1 MSKKS
6 KKEEKAN
13 FPGEEGEGKKKGGIV
28 STIIG
33 FVLITAIAGGLGFA
47 TSMFLLPTGD
57 NGHMTAGKE
66 DHPKKDQHKVEEEGH
81 GEEKAEHG
89 DDDEEEGGPTMF
101 GHAKS
106 IPAIL
111 TNLASPK
118 TTWVRLEVALVSD
131 GPLAEELPDL
141 IHQDLLAFMRT
152 VKLRH
157 VQGPSGFLTLKAE
170 LNDRAAIRSEGK
182 VKQVLIKTLLFE

>member
-1 MSKKS
+1 MSKKP
-6 KKEEKAN
+6 KKDKAEGL
-13 FPGEEGEGKKKGGIV
+13 PEEEGEVKKKGGIV
-28 STIIG
+28 PAIIG

-47 TSMFLLPTGD
+47 TSMFLLPSGD
-57 NGHMTAGKE
+57 KAHMAAADGE
-66 DHPKKDQHKVEEEGH
+66 HAKKDEHKVEEEEH

-89 DDDEEEGGPTMF
+89 DDEETDGPTMF

-118 TTWVRLEVALVSD
+118 TTWVRLEVALVTD
-131 GPLAEELPDL
+131 GELAEELPDQ
-141 IHQDLLAFMRT
+141 IHQDFMAFMRT

-157 VQGPSGFLTLKAE
+157 IQGPSGFLTLKAE
-170 LNDRAAIRSEGK
+170 LNDRAAIRSEGS